1 VELENRRQQPSIQ
14 FGVTAKVGASQRL
27 RSSCMPRSSFD
38 GRLDCVTSLTG
49 FSHRPKDL
57 IGDEASV
64 RDITHT
70 APVDE

>member
-1 VELENRRQQPSIQ
+1 ML
-14 FGVTAKVGASQRL
+14 
-27 RSSCMPRSSFD
+27 RSSFD

-49 FSHRPKDL
+49 FSHRPEDL

-70 APVDE
+70 APVDK